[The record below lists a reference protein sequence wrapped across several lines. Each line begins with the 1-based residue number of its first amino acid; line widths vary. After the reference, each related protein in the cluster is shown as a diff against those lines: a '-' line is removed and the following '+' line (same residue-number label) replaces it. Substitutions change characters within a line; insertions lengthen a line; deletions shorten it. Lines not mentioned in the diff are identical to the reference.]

1 VAVEPETAAGFS
13 AAVEK
18 GGPTAE
24 ATGLTIADGLAVA
37 QVGVMT
43 FALAGSRV
51 DDVVRVTERE
61 LGAAM
66 ALLARRCGAVVEG
79 AGAAPLAAVLA
90 GKVSGR
96 ALVLPIGGR
105 NIDARAHAA
114 VLEAHPATPQ
124 CEAIAQA
131 A

>member
-1 VAVEPETAAGFS
+1 MAIVVH
-13 AAVEK
+13 
-18 GGPTAE
+18 
-24 ATGLTIADGLAVA
+24 
-37 QVGVMT
+37 
-43 FALAGSRV
+43 ALAGSRV

-90 GKVSGR
+90 GKVPGR

-114 VLEAHPATPQ
+114 ILAANPAAPPSD
-124 CEAIAQA
+124 AIAQA